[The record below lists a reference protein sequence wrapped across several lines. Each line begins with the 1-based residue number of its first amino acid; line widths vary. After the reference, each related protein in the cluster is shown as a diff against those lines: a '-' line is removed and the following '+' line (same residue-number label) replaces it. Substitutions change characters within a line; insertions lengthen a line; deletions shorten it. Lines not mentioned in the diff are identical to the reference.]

1 MRDQAAAP
9 AGEQEA
15 AGEACDISLKEP
27 RRAAWDG
34 QGAEPVLSLWHILYL
49 WGIPIEYK
57 GLRNRYGSLP
67 IPQMEIEYG
76 QRQGLPAPQ
85 PARVNEIDECP
96 LPIREVRLPY
106 SIPLH
111 GCKRPFLLLCQLRE
125 ANVLAYHGAHP
136 SAYVIVCHSHLDNLP
151 EGDVDLLACSWLIQG
166 IVDGQLE
173 MAVADVC
180 RKASQ
185 WKRNL

>member
-1 MRDQAAAP
+1 MIRLPSLQVNSKLPGRP
-9 AGEQEA
+9 AIYPLRKPAVLPGM
-15 AGEACDISLKEP
+15 GRVRNPFSVFGISF
-27 RRAAWDG
+27 
-34 QGAEPVLSLWHILYL
+34 
-49 WGIPIEYK
+49 
-57 GLRNRYGSLP
+57 GSLP

-85 PARVNEIDECP
+85 PAGVNEIDECL
-96 LPIREVRLPY
+96 LPFREVRLPY

-180 RKASQ
+180 KPHAFQ
-185 WKRNL
+185 EG